1 MIATATL
8 SDPVLALGVLLD
20 PALLSEALGREVEIT
35 RVRWKPATSLVLA
48 IRSDARHGWVAAYAD
63 AAKLDKTRERAA
75 RVAASVQDVPSA
87 GHALA
92 GPLDSDRVLALT
104 LHRARR
110 VLGDGAGEVL
120 RYNPH
125 RRVVIRSGDDVVKVA
140 QPDAGRTRLTQRLAA
155 GGLAVLPSHE
165 LMGGVHRTAWWGRG
179 DLAGSPSGAAAAA
192 AGRALAAIHATR
204 PDTGARELPS
214 GDAELATAARAIRRL
229 DAAAGVRATRLASR
243 LRQFPAGER
252 RTLVHGD
259 FTADQVLCRGAEVRL
274 IDFDRAGL
282 GEPERDLGAFAAGE
296 LLAGRSLHVSLRAG
310 YDRPVDERAV
320 ARWTAAAALQRAVE
334 PFRCA
339 RPDWCDALH
348 AAIDVAE
355 EAIA

>member
-1 MIATATL
+1 MIATAAL
-8 SDPVLALGVLLD
+8 SDPVLALEVLLD
-20 PALLSEALGREVEIT
+20 PARLSEALGRQAEIT

-48 IRSDARHGWVAAYAD
+48 IRSEAGHGWVAAYTD

-75 RVAASVQDVPSA
+75 RVAASVEDVPGA
-87 GHALA
+87 GHTLTGA
-92 GPLDSDRVLALT
+92 LDSDRLLALT
-104 LHRARR
+104 LHRARG
-110 VLGDGAGEVL
+110 VLSDGAGTVL

-125 RRVVIRSGDDVVKVA
+125 RRVVIRSGDDVWKLA
-140 QPDAGRTRLTQRLAA
+140 PRDAGRTRLTQRLAA

-165 LMGGVHRTAWWGRG
+165 LMGGVQRTAWWGRG
-179 DLAGSPSGAAAAA
+179 DLAGSPSEAAAAA

-204 PDTGARELPS
+204 PGTGTGELPS

-229 DAAAGVRATRLASR
+229 DASAGARATGLASR
-243 LRQFPAGER
+243 LHGFPTGAR

-296 LLAGRSLHVSLRAG
+296 LLAGRDLTGALRAG
-310 YDRPVDERAV
+310 YDVAVDERAV
-320 ARWTAAAALQRAVE
+320 ARWTATAALQRAVE
-334 PFRCA
+334 PFRTG
-339 RPDWCDALH
+339 RSDWLDRLH
-348 AAIDVAE
+348 AAIDIAE
-355 EAIA
+355 GALR